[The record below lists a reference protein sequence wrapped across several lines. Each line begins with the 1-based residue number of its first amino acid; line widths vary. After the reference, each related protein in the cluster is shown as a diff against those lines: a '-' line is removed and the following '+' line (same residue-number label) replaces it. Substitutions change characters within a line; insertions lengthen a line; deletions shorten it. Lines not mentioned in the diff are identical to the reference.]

1 MWLLQAVSGETD
13 QQPGAARAACFY
25 VPAGTFP
32 LGRKGNK
39 FSLVLLD
46 DESISRSHAQLT
58 VPGGDN
64 AQPELTGALKLQ
76 GIMHESGASAK
87 THVCCCKCLGRTV
100 TIAKPV
106 ELCTASTSESML
118 SKKETEGDWLMT
130 SALQIPRAM
139 GQP

>member
-13 QQPGAARAACFY
+13 QRPGAARAACFY

-39 FSLVLLD
+39 SSLVLLN
-46 DESISRSHAQLT
+46 DESISRIHAQLT

-64 AQPELTGALKLQ
+64 AQPLLTGALNLQ
-76 GIMHESGASAK
+76 GIMHETDASAK
-87 THVCCCKCLGRTV
+87 TQVCCRKRLGRTV

-106 ELCTASTSESML
+106 
-118 SKKETEGDWLMT
+118 
-130 SALQIPRAM
+130 
-139 GQP
+139 